1 MPHWLPSLIQT
12 AQKSLMFLLSLPR
25 WFGLFSVTSGKELWS
40 GYCHVCYVLW
50 LHERLRLYTFPH
62 LSLVIFYPS
71 FWNFLPVILSQI
83 FCGFHFTEIPSQA
96 LICFSINVDVDSTGL
111 FSPLVFSQQR
121 PQTVRYFLYHSYLMD
136 RTADLLTVTV
146 ISGFR

>member
-1 MPHWLPSLIQT
+1 MAHWLPSLIQM
-12 AQKSLMFLLSLPR
+12 AQKSLMFLLSLPL
-25 WFGLFSVTSGKELWS
+25 WFGLFPVTTGKELWS
-40 GYCHVCYVLW
+40 GYCHVRYVLW

-96 LICFSINVDVDSTGL
+96 LIFFFINVDIDSTGL

-121 PQTVRYFLYHSYLMD
+121 SQTVRYFLYHSYLMD
-136 RTADLLTVTV
+136 RTAYLLTVTV

>member
-25 WFGLFSVTSGKELWS
+25 WFGLFPVTTGKELWS
-40 GYCHVCYVLW
+40 GYCRVRYVLW

-121 PQTVRYFLYHSYLMD
+121 SQTVRYFSYHSYLRD

>member
-1 MPHWLPSLIQT
+1 MPHWLPSLIQR
-12 AQKSLMFLLSLPR
+12 AQKSLMFLLSLPL
-25 WFGLFSVTSGKELWS
+25 WFGLFPVTTGKELWS
-40 GYCHVCYVLW
+40 GVCHVRYVLW
-50 LHERLRLYTFPH
+50 LHERLRRYTFPH

-96 LICFSINVDVDSTGL
+96 LIFFINVDVDTTGL
-111 FSPLVFSQQR
+111 FSPSVFSHQR
-121 PQTVRYFLYHSYLMD
+121 SQTVRYFLYHSYLMD
-136 RTADLLTVTV
+136 KTAYLLTITV